1 MDVIRIGIVGAGR
14 NTIEQHIPGLQAIE
28 GVEVASVCNR
38 SRASS
43 ELVAQQFGI
52 PTIYESWAELIE
64 APDTDAIVI
73 GTWPYRHCAL
83 TLAAVSAGKHVLC
96 EARMAMNADE
106 ARMMRDAAH
115 ENPDLVAQIVP
126 SPMTLW
132 VDKTIRLRIADG
144 YIGDLLTVEIRSSS
158 GVFLDKTGP
167 MQWRKDFDLSGLNIM
182 SLGIWYEAL
191 MRWVG
196 DATRVM
202 AMGKTFVKMRKDP
215 ETGLMRAARIPEHVD
230 VLMDLACGAQGR
242 ITVTSVQGLI
252 SVSEII
258 LCGSEGTLWVKGETL
273 YGGRRGDVELQEIMI
288 PDSDRGAWR
297 VEEEFIN
304 TIRGK
309 EQTTHTTFE
318 DGLKYMQFT
327 EAVSRSMADSKA
339 IALPL

>member
-1 MDVIRIGIVGAGR
+1 MHVIRIGIVSAGR
-14 NTIEQHIPGLQAIE
+14 NTIDQHIPGLQAID
-28 GVEVASVCNR
+28 GVEIASVCNR

-273 YGGRRGDVELQEIMI
+273 YGGRRGDVELQEITI